1 MTSGRY
7 AGGAVFLAAAA
18 IVAVTRPSH
27 AQTAGDGFL
36 FHTPVFTWGIHGG
49 FDRAI
54 AGGDVFSFVTQQL
67 TLDRGDFSSA
77 TFGTNLALPV
87 SRSNDIVFDIG
98 YARVSRGSEF
108 RKWVDQ
114 NNLPIQQTTS
124 LLRVPVT
131 LGVRHYLSTRGR
143 SIGRFAWIPAARAT
157 YVGFGAG
164 LMRYDFHQARAQDAA
179 IDPRWLAYL
188 GCWGPIG
195 VAKSTMCVV
204 PTGDRSTV
212 DLVTIAKGEVT
223 ARERI
228 AATGLRVE
236 TTRDNCTGSQSAAWS
251 PRGQRLYLHS
261 EDACSGEP
269 AREGTGLIAMSGAGR
284 LLYIQSMTIGTQTGV
299 RVQRY
304 REATADLLLPDD
316 VANALQLGVAAVIQA
331 RAAAGAPLAT
341 DDVIEA
347 SRTIDVA
354 VIEAWLVERADP
366 LTLERQRHLC

>member
-1 MTSGRY
+1 MTSGRD
-7 AGGAVFLAAAA
+7 AGGALLLAAAA

-87 SRSNDIVFDIG
+87 SQSNDIVFDIG

-131 LGVRHYLSTRGR
+131 LGVRHYLSTRGH

-164 LMRYDFHQARAQDAA
+164 LMRYDFHQAGDFVDFNTLNIAYDEFVSKAWTPVLHA
-179 IDPRWLAYL
+179 LAGIEMSL
-188 GCWGPIG
+188 GR
-195 VAKSTMCVV
+195 VV
-204 PTGDRSTV
+204 
-212 DLVTIAKGEVT
+212 LVTGE
-223 ARERI
+223 ARYTWANGPMSRDFQGFNRI
-228 AATGLRVE
+228 DL
-236 TTRDNCTGSQSAAWS
+236 
-251 PRGQRLYLHS
+251 
-261 EDACSGEP
+261 SGIS
-269 AREGTGLIAMSGAGR
+269 L
-284 LLYIQSMTIGTQTGV
+284 
-299 RVQRY
+299 
-304 REATADLLLPDD
+304 
-316 VANALQLGVAAVIQA
+316 
-331 RAAAGAPLAT
+331 AAGLA
-341 DDVIEA
+341 I
-347 SRTIDVA
+347 
-354 VIEAWLVERADP
+354 
-366 LTLERQRHLC
+366 RQ